1 MGKIIC
7 DVCGT
12 SYQETVTQCPIC
24 GCVRAVDAKTV
35 PDSAEHQ
42 PASAPSSNYTYVKGG
57 RFSKAN
63 VKKRNEAKKNIPA
76 PGVVPD
82 DDDNTKSRDKGLI
95 LVLVLLLL
103 AIAAVVCYIVV
114 RFLLPGTQTPSI
126 TPAPNAT
133 TTVPTVTTA
142 PTVLN
147 IPCESLEL
155 SDLII
160 TFDKVNAVQLLD
172 ATPDPVD
179 TTDTVEFSS
188 SDDAVAT
195 VNTDGKIVAVGP
207 GEAVITV
214 TCGSAQVQCRVECT
228 FEGEETTEPTTEP
241 TIPAEEFKL
250 NRTDFTLSRK
260 GETWLLYKGDIPAD
274 QITWSSN
281 DEKVAKVEQGKV
293 TAVSTGRAIIT
304 AQYGQTK
311 LECIVHC
318 SKAVGPYTE
327 PADEPEQDT
336 EVVGKRYKLNTDDGR
351 DNDIT
356 LRIGESYTLELLDN
370 EGNAVAAAFTSSDV
384 TVCGISKGT
393 VTGKS
398 QGLVTVTASY
408 DGEIHTCIVRV
419 R

>member
-1 MGKIIC
+1 MSKIIC

-42 PASAPSSNYTYVKGG
+42 PASAPGSNYTYVKGG

-142 PTVLN
+142 PTVLK

-195 VNTDGKIVAVGP
+195 VNADGKIVAVGP

-260 GETWLLYKGDIPAD
+260 GETWLLYKHCFLC
-274 QITWSSN
+274 
-281 DEKVAKVEQGKV
+281 
-293 TAVSTGRAIIT
+293 
-304 AQYGQTK
+304 
-311 LECIVHC
+311 LE
-318 SKAVGPYTE
+318 
-327 PADEPEQDT
+327 
-336 EVVGKRYKLNTDDGR
+336 
-351 DNDIT
+351 
-356 LRIGESYTLELLDN
+356 
-370 EGNAVAAAFTSSDV
+370 
-384 TVCGISKGT
+384 
-393 VTGKS
+393 
-398 QGLVTVTASY
+398 
-408 DGEIHTCIVRV
+408 
-419 R
+419 

>member
-35 PDSAEHQ
+35 PDSTEQQ
-42 PASAPSSNYTYVKGG
+42 PASAPGSNYTYVKGG

-63 VKKRNEAKKNIPA
+63 VKKRNEAKKNMPA
-76 PGVVPD
+76 PGIVPD
-82 DDDNTKSRDKGLI
+82 DDDNKNPNDKGL
-95 LVLVLLLL
+95 VLLLIILLL
-103 AIAAVVCYIVV
+103 AIAAVVCFIVV
-114 RFLLPGTQTPSI
+114 RFFLPGSQTPSV
-126 TPAPNAT
+126 TPAPDST
-133 TTVPTVTTA
+133 TTAPTVTTA
-142 PTVLN
+142 PTAQK
-147 IPCESLEL
+147 IPCVSLEL

-172 ATPDPVD
+172 ATPDPID
-179 TTDTVEFSS
+179 TTDTVEFTSS
-188 SDDAVAT
+188 NGAVAT
-195 VNTDGKIVAVGP
+195 VNGDGKVVAVGP
-207 GEAVITV
+207 GEAIITV
-214 TCGSAQVQCRVECT
+214 TCGAAQAQCRVECT
-228 FEGEETTEPTTEP
+228 FEDEETTEPTTEP
-241 TIPAEEFKL
+241 TVPAEEFKL
-250 NRTDFTLSRK
+250 NRSDFTLSRK
-260 GETWLLYKGDIPAD
+260 GETWVLYKGNIPAD

-281 DEKVAKVEQGKV
+281 DEKVAKVEKGKV

-318 SKAVGPYTE
+318 SAAVGPYTE
-327 PADEPEQDT
+327 QTDEPEQDT
-336 EVVGKRYKLNTDDGR
+336 QVAQKRYKLNTDDGR
-351 DNDIT
+351 ENDIT
-356 LRIGESYTLELLDN
+356 IRIGESYTLKLLDSDGN
-370 EGNAVAAAFTSSDV
+370 EVAAAFTSSNV
-384 TVCGISKGT
+384 TVCGISNGT

-408 DGEIHTCIVRV
+408 NGEIHSCIVRV